1 MSLVST
7 VIREVDVVFN
17 FLRPEELKYILY
29 IVIRFFYEYKNLFLF
44 ILFLIIFFIFL
55 SIYFK
60 NK

>member
-17 FLRPEELKYILY
+17 FLRPEELKYIFY
-29 IVIRFFYEYKNLFLF
+29 IVIRFFNEYKSLFLF
-44 ILFLIIFFIFL
+44 VLFLIIFFIFL

>member
-29 IVIRFFYEYKNLFLF
+29 IVIRFFNEYKNLFLF